1 VDELDVVP
9 KEMSQ
14 EPTQDTKRLHFG
26 LLLLI
31 SFALFNLGYIVD
43 QTVRWSDHAQGFFNG
58 VVHILFFGIAW
69 CFYLLRWSLV
79 VFALYRWR
87 GWKHHRTQW
96 VLAPAVL
103 VLLVMIGGL
112 LFQPP
117 TPSRRFKNFAKT
129 ELPPNAQNLHYH
141 FSGGGVAD
149 YGDTYYFETTPEEV
163 GRIIGEMRLDEDE
176 SYGRE
181 GLTHSNVSRLPGCPD
196 FSTWE
201 GAKQYKGWDDKQHWF
216 YYLITD
222 GTRTKVYMMVG
233 CI

>member
-1 VDELDVVP
+1 
-9 KEMSQ
+9 MS
-14 EPTQDTKRLHFG
+14 EEHAQDKPKRLNFG

-43 QTVRWSDHAQGFFNG
+43 QTVRWSDHVHGFMNG

-69 CFYLLRWSLV
+69 CFYLLPWSLV

-87 GWKHHRTQW
+87 KWERFRTQW
-96 VLAPAVL
+96 ILAPALL
-103 VLLVMIGGL
+103 VLLATIGGL

-129 ELPPNAQNLHYH
+129 ELPANAQNLHCH
-141 FSGGGVAD
+141 FTGGGVAD
-149 YGDTYYFETTPEEV
+149 YGDTYYFETTPQEV
-163 GRIIGEMRLDEDE
+163 ERIIAEMRLDEDE
-176 SYGRE
+176 FYGRE
-181 GLTHSNVSRLPGCPD
+181 GLTHTTVSPLVGCPD

-201 GAKQYKGWDDKQHWF
+201 GARQYRGWDDNQHWF

-222 GTRTKVYMMVG
+222 ASRTKVYMMIG

>member
-1 VDELDVVP
+1 MQNM
-9 KEMSQ
+9 KC
-14 EPTQDTKRLHFG
+14 LHFG

-43 QTVRWSDHAQGFFNG
+43 QAVRWSDHVQGFFNG

-69 CFYLLRWSLV
+69 CFSLLPWSLI
-79 VFALYRWR
+79 VFALYRWC
-87 GWKHHRTQW
+87 GWKRHRAQW

-103 VLLVMIGGL
+103 VLLAMIGGL

-117 TPSRRFKNFAKT
+117 TPSRRFKSFAKA
-129 ELPPNAQNLHYH
+129 ELPRNARSLHYH
-141 FSGGGVAD
+141 FTGGGVAD

-176 SYGRE
+176 FYGQE
-181 GLTHSNVSRLPGCPD
+181 GLTDTNVSRLPGCPD
-196 FSTWE
+196 FSAWE
-201 GAKQYKGWDDKQHWF
+201 GARQYKGWDDKQHWF

>member
-1 VDELDVVP
+1 MVNEDP
-9 KEMSQ
+9 A
-14 EPTQDTKRLHFG
+14 QDQKRLHFG

-31 SFALFNLGYIVD
+31 SFALFNLGNIVD
-43 QTVRWSDHAQGFFNG
+43 QTVRWSDNAKGFFNG
-58 VVHILFFGIAW
+58 VFHILFFGIAW
-69 CFYLLRWSLV
+69 CFYLLPWSLA

-87 GWKHHRTQW
+87 GWKRLRTQW

-103 VLLVMIGGL
+103 VFLAMIGGL

-117 TPSRRFKNFAKT
+117 SPSRRFKSFAKT
-129 ELPPNAQNLHYH
+129 ELPPNARNLHYH

-176 SYGRE
+176 FYGRE
-181 GLTHSNVSRLPGCPD
+181 GLTHTTVSRLPGCPD

-201 GAKQYKGWDDKQHWF
+201 GAKQYKGWDDRQHWF

-222 GTRTKVYMMVG
+222 ATRTKVYMMVG